1 MKIRQNNLYD
11 PVRHLVTNL
20 SPKISFFLYRAI
32 EAHEPAAN
40 AFKINNPNATVFPAD
55 CNLLLKIIQEAEAE
69 GKDPMYEGKR
79 LPKKG
84 EVDLLCGGPPCQ
96 GFSGMNR

>member
-1 MKIRQNNLYD
+1 MNNLFGF
-11 PVRHLVTNL
+11 VRYLVTNL
-20 SPKISFFLYRAI
+20 CIKLTIVSSHCRAI